1 MVRGPDQ
8 ARPSRRNSSHR
19 IALPFPAT
27 RSPCS
32 NWGLN
37 GGGVPRDRTCA
48 DRTAALKLD
57 FDTGPQRL
65 EIVVA
70 QKLPCLREMLGQRNL
85 GSIRQTNTGCRL
97 ICLRHRL
104 ACACWPG
111 SHRFQRVPASCG
123 HQQRPNAT
131 HLRLCRRRTEPGS
144 IGRWRT
150 SQCHDR
156 LAGLRRWA
164 KEACM
169 LGRYQAGDATHGVH
183 HDQAK
188 EDD

>member
-37 GGGVPRDRTCA
+37 GGGFPRDRTCA
-48 DRTAALKLD
+48 DWPAALKLD
-57 FDTGPQRL
+57 LDAGPQRL

-70 QKLPCLREMLGQRNL
+70 QKLQCLREMLGQRNL

-111 SHRFQRVPASCG
+111 SHRFQRVPHHAVTRNVRT
-123 HQQRPNAT
+123 RPTYVCAAGGPS
-131 HLRLCRRRTEPGS
+131 HGS

-156 LAGLRRWA
+156 LVGLRRWA

-169 LGRYQAGDATHGVH
+169 LGRYQPGDATHGAH